1 MRFVHQGVVPSCSF
15 HSETTYRLKVTMQIP
30 SIINRIIL
38 YQARRKVA
46 AARAP
51 RQICKA
57 ALI

>member
-38 YQARRKVA
+38 YQARRQGA
-46 AARAP
+46 AVRVP

-57 ALI
+57 ALV